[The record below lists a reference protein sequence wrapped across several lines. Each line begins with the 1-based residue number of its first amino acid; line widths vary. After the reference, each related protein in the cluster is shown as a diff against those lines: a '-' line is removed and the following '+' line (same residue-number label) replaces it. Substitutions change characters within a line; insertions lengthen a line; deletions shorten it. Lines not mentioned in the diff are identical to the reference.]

1 MVPFRFFRF
10 AVVMFFAAMLIL
22 PQTASAQS
30 KVGYIDL
37 QRALGMTKEGKSAK
51 DKLQK
56 EFDQKQKELDKVQ
69 NEVRKKKEDLE
80 SNASMLS
87 DETKRERAMQ
97 LQKDMY
103 SLQQK
108 FIQLQGELSQAE
120 AKATKK
126 IFDRM
131 GPIIEAMGKELG
143 YDMIVERS
151 AVLFAKPDQDLTTE
165 LVKRFDKK

>member
-1 MVPFRFFRF
+1 MVPFRFFRL
-10 AVVMFFAAMLIL
+10 VVVLAFAAMLIL

-30 KVGYIDL
+30 KIGYIDL

-69 NEVRKKKEDLE
+69 DGVRKQKEDLE

-87 DETKRERAMQ
+87 DDTKRARAMQ

-103 SLQQK
+103 ALQQK

-131 GPIIEAMGKELG
+131 GPIIEQMGKELG

-151 AVLFAKPDQDLTTE
+151 AVLYAKPDQDLTTE

>member
-1 MVPFRFFRF
+1 MIASRIFRFFAIVCF
-10 AVVMFFAAMLIL
+10 TALLII
-22 PQTASAQS
+22 PQAASAQG
-30 KVGYIDL
+30 KMGYIDL
-37 QRALGMTKEGKSAK
+37 QRALSMTKEGKAAK

-56 EFDQKQKELDKVQ
+56 EFDAKQKELDKVQ
-69 NEVRKKKEDLE
+69 DQVRKQKESLE
-80 SNASMLS
+80 ANAEMLS
-87 DETKRERAMQ
+87 DDAKRERAIQ

-103 SLQQK
+103 GLQQK

-126 IFDRM
+126 IFDKM
-131 GPIIEAMGKELG
+131 GPIIESMGKELG

-151 AVLFAKPDQDLTTE
+151 AVLYAKPEQDLTNE